1 MLSRSVSRTETVV
14 VATHDLQLV
23 AEWADRVIVLG
34 PDGILADESAQSVF
48 ERPEILEQA
57 HLRPPQIVELSERLD
72 LDPPALTI
80 SEVTECLPTPEV
92 K

>member
-34 PDGILADESAQSVF
+34 PNGILADETPRSVF
-48 ERPEILEQA
+48 EQPELLAQA
-57 HLRPPQIVELSERLD
+57 HLRPPQVVELSDQLGINS
-72 LDPPALTI
+72 PSLTI
-80 SEVTECLPTPEV
+80 PEIVDRLTAQEVQ
-92 K
+92 